1 MKTLQDLK
9 NLIENIEEEIDIS
22 LDDIPLQIF
31 NEYVTEI
38 DLYLT
43 NSLGFISCT
52 IEIS

>member
-9 NLIENIEEEIDIS
+9 NLIEDIENEIDIS
-22 LDDIPLQIF
+22 LDDIPLKLF

-43 NSLGFISCT
+43 NSGDFISCA